1 MRKLTITLLT
11 IENTAFSVRPVVQQ
25 LATTIAK
32 FCFRVQSGVETGS
45 TLLHSGS
52 SWGCLDTYT
61 NTAGP
66 VMLIP
71 WLQHVSGRVKLK
83 NSSAVILPV
92 SSLMKLQSW
101 LLYKAAYPQSLHFCI
116 FKVLNLSL
124 LHFTTKWSFSESV
137 FTRCPSRCHL
147 KRLHRIFSVIT
158 LQVTSSSLFFFPTT
172 FTICSVK
179 NTKGT
184 ETNKEF
190 ITRLVIL
197 FKVSQLLSA
206 NIEVALEFWQNTP
219 WM

>member
-1 MRKLTITLLT
+1 
-11 IENTAFSVRPVVQQ
+11 
-25 LATTIAK
+25 
-32 FCFRVQSGVETGS
+32 
-45 TLLHSGS
+45 
-52 SWGCLDTYT
+52 
-61 NTAGP
+61 
-66 VMLIP
+66 MLIP
-71 WLQHVSGRVKLK
+71 WLQEVSVRVKLK

-92 SSLMKLQSW
+92 SSLMKLLGQSW

-124 LHFTTKWSFSESV
+124 RQVKCDRYSESV
-137 FTRCPSRCHL
+137 FTRCLSRRHL

-158 LQVTSSSLFFFPTT
+158 LRVTSSSLFFPTT
-172 FTICSVK
+172 FPICSVK

-219 WM
+219 MDVISLFFYNAFHRELHFQLNPRAESVHCISDCCFVRIIRAGDDSWVHFTIQVDREWHGNSRL